1 MKTVIQRRLYFQPII
16 NRIMIGLI
24 LGSAISVSTSSPA
37 FADRDNGHGR
47 FNQGGERHQEWRG
60 GYGNNYGYGRGY
72 RPIYRQPV
80 YVPPPVYFPPS
91 QSPGINLFLPFNL
104 HH

>member
-1 MKTVIQRRLYFQPII
+1 MKTLIPKTMYFRPIV
-16 NRIMIGLI
+16 NRILIGLI
-24 LGSAISVSTSSPA
+24 LGTAISVSTSTLA
-37 FADRDNGHGR
+37 FADRDYGQGR
-47 FNQGGERHQEWRG
+47 FNRGGEHYQQWRG
-60 GYGNNYGYGRGY
+60 GYGNNYGYGGGY